1 MGAMAIQIA
10 KKLELIQQHATSI
23 TLYEHTS
30 VEHTNAY
37 SFEST
42 THTIDLFD
50 DVNSVS

>member
-1 MGAMAIQIA
+1 MAIQFA
-10 KKLELIQQHATSI
+10 QQLELIQQHATSI

-37 SFEST
+37 SFENII
-42 THTIDLFD
+42 HTNDLFD

>member
-1 MGAMAIQIA
+1 MAIQIA

-37 SFEST
+37 SFENI
-42 THTIDLFD
+42 THTQPIF
-50 DVNSVS
+50 